1 MTTQSG
7 CWYTS
12 IVTQPQGETI
22 DKGDTSE
29 SIAAM
34 QELFKNLLEE
44 RKQRE
49 EGARRCE
56 QECEEERKRL

>member
-1 MTTQSG
+1 MTTRSG
-7 CWYTS
+7 CKYTS
-12 IVTQPQGETI
+12 IVAQPQRETM
-22 DKGDTSE
+22 DMGDTSE

-49 EGARRCE
+49 EGGAPM
-56 QECEEERKRL
+56 